1 MTMTGVTSCGR
12 RRPRQLNEG
21 EEAESRGFPSC
32 RFTVSTNHTV
42 LRQEGKE
49 IDFNAN
55 SDLVFHRILCI
66 FRGASGEECATA
78 GTLTAAAEVQP
89 PSAPSTARSVLRTPR
104 TSRQHQQQQHQQ
116 QQQQQQ
122 LLLLRHDTASAG
134 AALRQRLM
142 QFMADDER
150 ALLLKT
156 LSAS

>member
-1 MTMTGVTSCGR
+1 M
-12 RRPRQLNEG
+12 
-21 EEAESRGFPSC
+21 ESRGFPSC

-49 IDFNAN
+49 IDFFNAT
-55 SDLVFHRILCI
+55 SDLVFQRILCI
-66 FRGASGEECATA
+66 FRGVSGEECATA
-78 GTLTAAAEVQP
+78 GTLTAAAEVLP

-116 QQQQQQ
+116 QHQQQQQ
-122 LLLLRHDTASAG
+122 QRHDTASAG